1 MGYLDSIYGDAR
13 FVADTVI
20 RDIMKFKLQNEK
32 DSRFCELIHLV
43 RRSYNTL
50 AEAGRPH
57 DMDNNFI
64 HSYFGN
70 IRAEN
75 V

>member
-1 MGYLDSIYGDAR
+1 
-13 FVADTVI
+13 
-20 RDIMKFKLQNEK
+20 MKFQLRNEK

-50 AEAGRPH
+50 EQVGRPH
-57 DMDNNFI
+57 DMGNNFI
-64 HSYFGN
+64 DSYFGN